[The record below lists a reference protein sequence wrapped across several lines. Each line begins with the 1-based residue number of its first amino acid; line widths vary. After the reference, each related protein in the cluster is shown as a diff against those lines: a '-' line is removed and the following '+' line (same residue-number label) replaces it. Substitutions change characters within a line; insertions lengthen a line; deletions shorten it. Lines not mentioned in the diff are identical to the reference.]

1 MWIRAAGVYL
11 LAALVITWPL
21 AINFTT
27 HVGAVEGAGDPF
39 LNMWILGWGMQAWL
53 GDPMS
58 VFTGRVFDANI
69 FHPAAGTLTFS
80 DHLLLQSLVLSPL
93 YAITGNLALCYNALL
108 IGSLALSGLA
118 MHALARS
125 ATGSHRAAF
134 IAGLAW
140 ACWPYRTAHLLHLQ
154 LQSLYFLPLAL
165 LALHR
170 VAAARQWR
178 DALLLGVLA
187 ALQAISSVYYGVMT
201 AIALAAGAVALA
213 WSTGQWRARR
223 YWSRVV
229 VAGVIAGLLIAPVA
243 WPYWTTQQ
251 REGFGRNL
259 FEAVGNSATIQ
270 SYTQVPHENLL
281 YGANGWLL
289 PRAPDPGERDR
300 RNNEHQMFPG
310 LVFLAL
316 AVFGV
321 IKSWRTDAWPAVIT
335 SVALAIIGVVLSLGP
350 EGAHAIYESASD
362 LVFGFHAI
370 RSPARFAVIAMMGL
384 CVVAA
389 SGVAKARMST
399 SLVAVLAAVMM
410 AEYLNAPLTRLPAA
424 PEASTDTDRW
434 LRNQTT
440 PGAVLYLP
448 LSLDKDNTVAMVR
461 SLAHRRPIVNGY
473 SGQRPAFFTSVA
485 DAFVDPASVDARAT
499 LKELDV
505 RYVVSPEPLALADR
519 PDSPYVERET
529 FGDETIY
536 EVVWTETSEA
546 ALEEVNVA
554 PPPPPG
560 AIPFR
565 VGETATYSV
574 QWLTG
579 PLDLQAGTITLS
591 VVAPSGGDAGL
602 NGTQPSWVF
611 EARAETAPW
620 VSRFFEARD
629 RFRTSASAALVPL
642 MHQRFLRE
650 GRRVVDRAYA
660 YDHDGRHVRSA
671 DSAASARDGGTMALP
686 LAAQARDSLT
696 ALWYVRSLPLA
707 AGTTLEMP
715 INEAGRNM
723 KATIT
728 VGALETVDATGGPQP
743 AFRIEPRLTT
753 RVQRRQGIDATI
765 WISADARRVPLAA
778 DITAGFGRVRL
789 KLVDYR
795 P

>member
-1 MWIRAAGVYL
+1 MWMRAAGIYL
-11 LAALVITWPL
+11 LAALVLTWPL

-27 HVGAVEGAGDPF
+27 HLGAVEGPGDPF
-39 LNMWILGWGMQAWL
+39 LNLWILGWGMQAWL
-53 GDPMS
+53 GDPIGVLS
-58 VFTGRVFDANI
+58 GRVFDANI
-69 FHPAAGTLTFS
+69 FHPSAGTLTFS

-93 YAITGNLALCYNALL
+93 YAATGNLALCYNVLL
-108 IGSLALSGLA
+108 VGSLGLSGLA

-125 ATGSHRAAF
+125 VTGSHGAAF

-170 VAAARQWR
+170 VAAARKWR

-201 AIALAAGAVALA
+201 AIAVAVGAIALA

-223 YWSRVV
+223 YWSRVM
-229 VAGVIAGLLIAPVA
+229 VAGVIAGVLVAPVA
-243 WPYWTTQQ
+243 WPYWVTQQ
-251 REGFGRNL
+251 REGFGRNR

-281 YGANGWLL
+281 YGGNGWLL
-289 PRAPDPGERDR
+289 PRAPGPGDRDR

-310 LVFLAL
+310 IVFLGL
-316 AVFGV
+316 AVFGAL
-321 IKSWRTDAWPAVIT
+321 KSWRTDAQPAVMT
-335 SVALAIIGVVLSLGP
+335 SMALAIVGVILSLGP
-350 EGAHAIYESASD
+350 EGVSAIYEWASD

-370 RSPARFAVIAMMGL
+370 RSPARFAVMAMLGL

-389 SGVAKARMST
+389 SGIAKARMSAR
-399 SLVAVLAAVMM
+399 LIAVLAVLMI

-424 PEASTDTDRW
+424 PQAISGADRW
-434 LRNQTT
+434 LRNQSTA
-440 PGAVLYLP
+440 GAVLYLP

-461 SLAHRRPIVNGY
+461 SLVHRRPIVNGY

-485 DAFVDPASVDARAT
+485 DAFADPASIDARAT

-536 EVVWTETSEA
+536 EVVWSEASEA

-554 PPPPPG
+554 APPPPG
-560 AIPFR
+560 PIPFR
-565 VGETATYSV
+565 VGETATYAV
-574 QWLTG
+574 QWVTG
-579 PLDLQAGTITLS
+579 PLDLQAGTIALS
-591 VVAPSGGDAGL
+591 VVSAIASDAGVSQA
-602 NGTQPSWVF
+602 QPSWVF
-611 EARAETAPW
+611 EATAETAQW

-629 RFRTSASAALVPL
+629 RFRTSASADLVPL

-660 YDHDGRHVRSA
+660 YDHEGRHVRSA
-671 DSAASARDGGTMALP
+671 ESAASARDGAAMALP
-686 LAAQARDSLT
+686 LAGYARDSLT

-707 AGTTLEMP
+707 PGATFEIP

-728 VGALETVDATGGPQP
+728 VQGPEPVDAAGGPVP
-743 AFRIEPRLTT
+743 AFRVEPRLST

-765 WISADARRVPLAA
+765 WISADSRRVPLAA